1 MLIEPYATFHSI
13 LHVQPQLLTNHSM
26 IMTLHVTRAN
36 NNFHLGR
43 ARINGF
49 PAKTYS
55 SLIGL
60 LFSR

>member
-13 LHVQPQLLTNHSM
+13 LHVQPQLLTNHSV
-26 IMTLHVTRAN
+26 IMSKHVTGAN

-43 ARINGF
+43 ARTNGF
-49 PAKTYS
+49 PAKIYS